1 MVKVT
6 CAIITHNRKILA
18 VQRSAT
24 MSLPNKWEFP
34 GGKIES
40 DETEEE
46 CIIREIK
53 EELSIDITLK
63 KRLTPVI
70 FQYTSV
76 TVLLIP
82 FIAYFTRGEIV
93 LAEHEKYL
101 WVKKNDLS
109 GLDWADADIP
119 ILKEFLSL

>member
-40 DETEEE
+40 GETEEE

-63 KRLTPVI
+63 ERLTPVI

-82 FIAYFTRGEIV
+82 FIAYFMGGEIV
-93 LAEHEKYL
+93 LTEHEKYL
-101 WVKKNDLS
+101 WVTKSDLP